1 VAPDG
6 SRGVAV
12 LHCSRWDGG
21 WDKLADQYRGSNTLV
36 LAVVD
41 KPKYPELRWDLT
53 LLQYPRPELTQAVA
67 GIISNLA
74 KEHLRLEKESGVT
87 VNASLMRSFI
97 SEHEGHFQVPKGRMP
112 AFCDAVAKILAQL
125 ITRRAEPGD
134 DTFSSLTEKLQTLG
148 AEMDAKREE
157 TEAES
162 FFWAMRGAYWHP
174 VAEWCYADKQLPV
187 QPPDG
192 RHRHGATPDPDL
204 DDSQARGAD
213 IPRHAWVVP
222 RLMGQARIIIGIN
235 DALEVIDNSWDYGTV
250 ADALEAFELYDGSG
264 EPDGWVRHMATG
276 RRRPE
281 GDATKEEVRW

>member
-97 SEHEGHFQVPKGRMP
+97 SEHEGHFQVQLRE
-112 AFCDAVAKILAQL
+112 FRLAV
-125 ITRRAEPGD
+125 
-134 DTFSSLTEKLQTLG
+134 G
-148 AEMDAKREE
+148 AEV
-157 TEAES
+157 
-162 FFWAMRGAYWHP
+162 F
-174 VAEWCYADKQLPV
+174 VAEA
-187 QPPDG
+187 G
-192 RHRHGATPDPDL
+192 GDL
-204 DDSQARGAD
+204 
-213 IPRHAWVVP
+213 VV
-222 RLMGQARIIIGIN
+222 AI
-235 DALEVIDNSWDYGTV
+235 
-250 ADALEAFELYDGSG
+250 
-264 EPDGWVRHMATG
+264 EP
-276 RRRPE
+276 
-281 GDATKEEVRW
+281 